1 MRTRRDQVQAYRFV
15 TRRLVSAMLSGE
27 PETTNLP
34 LRRLL
39 LAAIGSVMVAVVVFA
54 GVGAYGLFNPGG
66 KESWKKDMTLVIE
79 RESGAR
85 FVYLNG
91 KLFPV
96 LNYASARL
104 IIGTAKPVQELASR
118 NSLADTPRARPV
130 GIEGA
135 PDALPDPKA
144 LLGLPWSVCSA
155 PKVADTADLATHLV
169 IGSSLTGGSPLGTDG
184 LLVSSGSATYLLWGD
199 RRLKVPDRTA
209 LAALGMTTTPMPV
222 GQALVDGITAGPD
235 LAAPGIP
242 GVGGEGRKLGTQTSK
257 IGAVYQSGSQYY
269 VMLADGLAPVHEVTA
284 NLLNSEARTFIQI
297 SPAEAASASSAT
309 KIEPDGLPHTAPKLR
324 TMDGGTQPAVCAG
337 YRGDPDK
344 PVTIE
349 VYAKA
354 PEQFSK
360 PQEPAVSTGRD
371 SVRTADRVVMPGGR
385 GALVQVQPAPGVPA
399 SGTVFLVTDQG
410 IKYGLAGNAQE
421 ALGYAVVKVIGVP
434 AALLALVPTGP
445 GLDPTVALTAVGGAT
460 PAPGAPTSATPAPV
474 PVPEPTPTPSAKPS
488 ATPTRSPTPTP
499 KKT

>member
-34 LRRLL
+34 LRRLF
-39 LAAIGSVMVAVVVFA
+39 LAAIGSVMIGVLVFA
-54 GVGAYGLFNPGG
+54 GVGAYGLFHPGG
-66 KESWKKDMTLVIE
+66 NESWKKDMTLVIE

-85 FVYLNG
+85 FVYLQG

-104 IIGTAKPVQELASR
+104 IIGEPNPVQELASR
-118 NSLADTPRARPV
+118 NSLAGTPRSRPV

-135 PDALPDPKA
+135 PDALPDPSA

-169 IGSSLTGGSPLGTDG
+169 IGSSLTGGSPLGSEG
-184 LLVSSGSATYLLWGD
+184 LLVSSGSSTYLLWGD
-199 RRLKVPDRTA
+199 HRLKVPDRTA
-209 LAALGMTTTPMPV
+209 LAALGMTATPLPV

-235 LAAPGIP
+235 LAAPAIP
-242 GVGGEGRKLGTQTSK
+242 GSGGEGRKIGSQATK

-284 NLLNSEARTFIQI
+284 NLLNSDARGFTQI
-297 SPAEAASASSAT
+297 SPAEAASVSSAT
-309 KIEPDGLPHTAPKLR
+309 RAEPDGLPQTAPKLR
-324 TMDGGTQPAVCAG
+324 TMDTASQPAVCAG
-337 YRGDPDK
+337 YRGDTDK
-344 PVTIE
+344 PTTIE

-354 PEQFSK
+354 PDQFAK

-371 SVRTADRVVMPGGR
+371 AVRTADRVVLPGGH
-385 GALVQVQPAPGVPA
+385 GALVQVQSAPGVPA

-410 IKYGLAGNAQE
+410 VKYGLAGNAQS
-421 ALGYAVVKVIGVP
+421 ALGYAGAKIIGVP

-445 GLDPTVALTAVGGAT
+445 GLDPAVAVAAVGGAAASPSSGAPVA
-460 PAPGAPTSATPAPV
+460 PAPEPV
-474 PVPEPTPTPSAKPS
+474 PTPTAKPS
-488 ATPTRSPTPTP
+488 ASPTRPASPTPTT

>member
-39 LAAIGSVMVAVVVFA
+39 LAAIGSVMIAVLVFA
-54 GVGAYGLFNPGG
+54 GVGAYGLLHPGG
-66 KESWKKDMTLVIE
+66 NESWKKDMTLVIE

-85 FVYLNG
+85 YVYSQG

-104 IIGTAKPVQELASR
+104 IVGDPNPVQELASR
-118 NSLADTPRARPV
+118 DSLAGTPRGRPV

-135 PDALPDPKA
+135 PDSLPDPGA

-169 IGSSLTGGSPLGTDG
+169 IGSAPTGGSPLGAEG
-184 LLVSSGSATYLLWGD
+184 LLVSSGSSTYLLWGD
-199 RRLKVPDRTA
+199 HRLKVPDRTA
-209 LAALGMTTTPMPV
+209 LAALGMTATPLPV

-235 LAAPGIP
+235 LAAPAIP
-242 GVGGEGRKLGTQTSK
+242 GFGGEGRRVGAQATR

-269 VMLADGLAPVHEVTA
+269 VMLSDGLAPVHEVTA
-284 NLLNSEARTFIQI
+284 NLLNAASSTFTQV
-297 SPAEAASASSAT
+297 SPADASAVPSAT
-309 KIEPDGLPHTAPKLR
+309 RVEPEGLPLTAPRLR
-324 TMDGGTQPAVCAG
+324 TMDGATLPAVCAG

-344 PVTIE
+344 PITID

-354 PEQFSK
+354 PDQFAK
-360 PQEPAVSTGRD
+360 PQEPAVTTGRD
-371 SVRTADRVVMPGGR
+371 AVRTADRVVLPGGR
-385 GALVQVQPAPGVPA
+385 GALVQARSAPGVPA

-410 IKYGLAGNAQE
+410 IKYGLAGNAQA
-421 ALGYAVVKVIGVP
+421 ALGYAGATVIGVP

-445 GLDPTVALTAVGGAT
+445 GLDPAAAVAAVGSGPGPEST
-460 PAPGAPTSATPAPV
+460 PPVAPGRTAS
-474 PVPEPTPTPSAKPS
+474 
-488 ATPTRSPTPTP
+488 PTP